1 MFGAAIAR
9 HLAPYAK
16 VTVAGPDA
24 RADGPGGYGA
34 HHDEGR
40 IIGDLSRDPVW
51 SELNRRARDG
61 MTELDPTLITSGGAL
76 TATTRDGPGY
86 LSVAAQLRE
95 HRSEIAAS
103 CGSLSRC
110 AGLADHHAVGRRSG
124 GSDAGAGIRAHVDE
138 RHGGLRGIRELEVT
152 EA

>member
-1 MFGAAIAR
+1 MMPIVDFLIVGNGMFGAAIAR

-16 VTVAGPDA
+16 VTVAGPEA

-61 MTELDPTLITSGGAL
+61 MTELDPTLITPCGAL

-86 LSVAAQLRE
+86 LSVAA
-95 HRSEIAAS
+95 SSASTAA
-103 CGSLSRC
+103 RI
-110 AGLADHHAVGRRSG
+110 SG
-124 GSDAGAGIRAHVDE
+124 P
-138 RHGGLRGIRELEVT
+138 
-152 EA
+152 